1 MRFLVDENLPADVA
15 DVLRRDD
22 HDVLNISESNHRGA
36 SDQELW
42 RLGASEGRI
51 VVTRDLDFPLPE
63 IPRPPGLI
71 LLRVPGTF
79 TRSRI
84 RDIVSDFV
92 DSVAFGQVEGAIT
105 VVSPGRVR
113 RRPFS

>member
-15 DVLRRDD
+15 DILRRDG
-22 HDVLNISESNHRGA
+22 HDVLHVSLSNHRGA

-42 RLGASEGRI
+42 RLAANEGRI

-63 IPRPPGLI
+63 VPKPPGLI
-71 LLRVPGTF
+71 LLRIPDTF
-79 TRSRI
+79 RRSQI
-84 RDIVSDFV
+84 GDIVTEFV
-92 DSVAFGQVEGAIT
+92 DSDAFSQVEGAIS

-113 RRPFS
+113 SRPL